1 MLVFGILAAC
11 GDKGGGTKPVDQTA
25 PASVAITA
33 GDNQIGRAGTPLGAQ
48 IVAQVKNAAGTPLSG
63 KTVTI
68 TPARGDGTIGGSSSY
83 TAVTDAEG
91 KVQVPWS
98 LGAGSVRQLLQF
110 TAGSVSQRASA
121 TVDTTRTLYLSAPD
135 TASVGD
141 TVRVWT
147 AVGLTQAPGEA
158 WGALASTIAWGDSAY
173 ARATTVLK
181 ADSRTAFFY
190 HFAPA
195 RNEINT
201 AVSLPANTASNVSG
215 GPRMY
220 GLAFVVK
227 APARGRDLRFTLS
240 STALVGASTFT
251 DLLNG
256 VTPVGATVHI
266 R

>member
-1 MLVFGILAAC
+1 MLVLGVLAAC
-11 GDKGGGTKPVDQTA
+11 GDKGTTKPVDQNA
-25 PASVAITA
+25 PASVAITS
-33 GDNQIGRAGTPLGAQ
+33 GDNQTGRAGAPLASP
-48 IVAQVKNAAGTPLSG
+48 IVAQVKSASGAALSG

-110 TAGSVSQRASA
+110 SAGTVSQRATA
-121 TVDTTRTLYLSAPD
+121 IVDTTRTLYLSAPD

-147 AVGLTQAPGEA
+147 AAGLAQSPGEA
-158 WGALASTIAWGDSAY
+158 WGALASTITWGDSSY
-173 ARATTVLK
+173 AGAVTVIK

-190 HFAPA
+190 HFSPA

-201 AVSLPANTASNVSG
+201 AVSLPTNAAGSPTG
-215 GPRMY
+215 GPRVY
-220 GLAFVVK
+220 ALDFVVK
-227 APARGRDLRFTLS
+227 AAARGRDLRFTLS
-240 STALVGASTFT
+240 SSALVGASTFT
-251 DLLNG
+251 NLLNG
-256 VTPVGATVHI
+256 MNPVGATVHI